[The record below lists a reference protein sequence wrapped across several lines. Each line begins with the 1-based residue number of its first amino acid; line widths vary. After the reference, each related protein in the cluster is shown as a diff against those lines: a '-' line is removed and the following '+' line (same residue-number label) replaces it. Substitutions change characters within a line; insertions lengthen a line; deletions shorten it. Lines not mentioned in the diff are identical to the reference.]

1 MQLDTG
7 VVIRAVAI
15 LLIVCTHM
23 RLFRLPG
30 GAHALLALVGFNIA
44 RFQLLPGDTP
54 GRLRRSAST
63 IARVAVPT
71 SAWIG
76 VNMLIFGG
84 YSVGAMFL
92 LNNYTG
98 DAVRRGGR
106 WEYWYFEVFVQVMF
120 VVAVLFAIPAVRRGE
135 RRAPFLFALG
145 VLGLTL
151 VPRFGLVQ
159 LGGEYNEMFRTHTV
173 ACFVAL
179 GWCAQRANNA
189 IKRVAVSV
197 AVVLTTVGY
206 FGQTDRELRI
216 IAMILALT
224 WIPTV
229 LVPRLLATLI
239 APIAAASMWI
249 FLVHWQVWPLFT
261 PWMHNG
267 LAFWLTIATG
277 VGVWWA
283 VGRLGAAWS
292 QSAFG
297 RVGGQRRTVGRSTRN
312 QVSDADTAIRSSDA
326 TPVSA

>member
-1 MQLDTG
+1 M
-7 VVIRAVAI
+7 
-15 LLIVCTHM
+15 
-23 RLFRLPG
+23 
-30 GAHALLALVGFNIA
+30 
-44 RFQLLPGDTP
+44 
-54 GRLRRSAST
+54 
-63 IARVAVPT
+63 
-71 SAWIG
+71 
-76 VNMLIFGG
+76 IFGG

-135 RRAPFLFALG
+135 RRAPFGFALG

-151 VPRFGLVQ
+151 IPRFGLVH

-179 GWCAQRANNA
+179 GWCAQRADTS

-197 AVVLTTVGY
+197 AAVLTTVGY

-224 WIPTV
+224 WMPTV
-229 LVPRLLATLI
+229 LVPRPLARLI

-283 VGRLGAAWS
+283 VSRLGAAW
-292 QSAFG
+292 SAFG